1 MHKKILILSV
11 VYFNT
16 DIIKKH
22 IDFLTT
28 VTDIADII
36 ILENP
41 SESTSEI
48 KQYCLDLVNKQKIK
62 QYCLFNDNICG
73 GVFKEIYKD
82 IDLTNY
88 EYIMMTD
95 GDLTVDNITNWLDE
109 QIEILINHPDTF
121 TCAVDLSLENLP
133 VHIYPKAENWHPKPI
148 SISSDSIDGQTG
160 IHLLLFKKN
169 ILNTFMNQLYDSDL
183 VFVDNTMHNYCVKN
197 QLRWKRTKFSKA
209 YHHTWD
215 LYTSV
220 EHSYTIMK
228 NSISHEKIWYH
239 NKKSNYQSYD
249 LDSLKLKND
258 ISKKDV
264 TVVILTYNH
273 KNYIEEAVNSVLMQ
287 KTDYN
292 IDILIGDDCSTDNT
306 YDIVKDISTNNNQI
320 RYYKNSTNLG
330 VTKNLQKAFSLC
342 SGEYIAFCE
351 GDDYWIDKN
360 KINYQLNFLKN
371 NPTCSGCF
379 HHFIIHDEILNK
391 ETTLEIP
398 KHDVYK
404 YDTKMIIENTIAS
417 NFTTTVYR
425 KKFLDKID
433 VKIFDIFSVDWV
445 FNIAISEFG
454 YLACIDKYMSVYRV
468 HNNGLWSAEKDKK
481 NALQKSVIEYD
492 KFFNMKYAE
501 SFNKLKI
508 NTVLEKRHSI
518 IKKRPRRLLTNRR
531 KQVVKERLLCENTK
545 ALKRKRIVTSQR
557 IKKRLIVK
565 PKIRDINMVH
575 DKLHIG
581 CGENYLKNNWL
592 NVDLNPTPSKEILNG
607 AQYKSLNLIT
617 RFSFVNIKYIY
628 SEHFIEH
635 LDNNQ
640 GIQLIKNC
648 FNSLIDGGV
657 CRVATFDLDILVDTC
672 RSDNKD
678 WAIDY
683 CVDDLKLL
691 GHVKT
696 RGQLLNDTFY
706 NWEHKYVYNKEDLS
720 NVFEMSGFK
729 NIKYCQIN
737 ESDHPDLKNLETRI
751 NSTLIIEGTK

>member
-1 MHKKILILSV
+1 MITIKPDTKI
-11 VYFNT
+11 N
-16 DIIKKH
+16 
-22 IDFLTT
+22 TT
-28 VTDIADII
+28 VI
-36 ILENP
+36 
-41 SESTSEI
+41 
-48 KQYCLDLVNKQKIK
+48 
-62 QYCLFNDNICG
+62 
-73 GVFKEIYKD
+73 
-82 IDLTNY
+82 
-88 EYIMMTD
+88 
-95 GDLTVDNITNWLDE
+95 
-109 QIEILINHPDTF
+109 
-121 TCAVDLSLENLP
+121 
-133 VHIYPKAENWHPKPI
+133 
-148 SISSDSIDGQTG
+148 
-160 IHLLLFKKN
+160 
-169 ILNTFMNQLYDSDL
+169 
-183 VFVDNTMHNYCVKN
+183 
-197 QLRWKRTKFSKA
+197 
-209 YHHTWD
+209 
-215 LYTSV
+215 
-220 EHSYTIMK
+220 
-228 NSISHEKIWYH
+228 
-239 NKKSNYQSYD
+239 
-249 LDSLKLKND
+249 
-258 ISKKDV
+258 
-264 TVVILTYNH
+264 ILTYNQ
-273 KNYIEEAVNSVLMQ
+273 KDYIKKAIDSVLMQ
-287 KTDYN
+287 KSKYDFN
-292 IDILIGDDCSTDNT
+292 IIIGDDCSTDGT
-306 YDIVKDISTNNNQI
+306 SKIVKDITAKNGKIS
-320 RYYKNSTNLG
+320 YYINPINLG
-330 VTKNLQKAFSLC
+330 ITKNLQKAFSLC
-342 SGEYIAFCE
+342 NCEFIAFCE
-351 GDDYWIDKN
+351 GDDYWTELNKLETQIDFLNQN
-360 KINYQLNFLKN
+360 KD
-371 NPTCSGCF
+371 CSGCF
-379 HHFIIHDEILNK
+379 HHFIMYDQNIDTT
-391 ETTLEIP
+391 TTLMIP
-398 KHDVYK
+398 KHEVIK
-404 YDTKMIIENTIAS
+404 YNTKQIIEDKIAS

-425 KKFLDKID
+425 KDSLEKID
-433 VKIFDIFSVDWV
+433 SKIFDIFSVDWA

-481 NALQKSVIEYD
+481 NAVQKSVIEYD

-531 KQVVKERLLCENTK
+531 TQEVVKERLLCENTK

-557 IKKRLIVK
+557 IKNRLIVK